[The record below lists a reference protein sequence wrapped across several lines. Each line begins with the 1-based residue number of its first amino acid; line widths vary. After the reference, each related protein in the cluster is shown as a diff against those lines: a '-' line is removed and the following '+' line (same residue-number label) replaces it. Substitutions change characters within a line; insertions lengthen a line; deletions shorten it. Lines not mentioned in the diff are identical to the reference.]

1 MFLSLLLRN
10 EFRPLAVLYGNTCN
24 TLPSVAW
31 YVIKIIHDSCFFVSV
46 QGFSIE
52 EAMRILQV
60 DQASVGPP
68 HQGNYTSHNL
78 THMET
83 LLHNVPQQPN
93 VTMAIQSNM
102 SMANQANMSMS
113 NQANMSMANQA
124 NMSMAN
130 QANMPMIIQPNMTMA
145 ALPNMSVSTQLN
157 MSMANQAN
165 MSMAAQFGMPMMTEP
180 NMPLATQLGMM
191 SVSFQS
197 SLFNLRSRLSGD
209 FA

>member
-31 YVIKIIHDSCFFVSV
+31 YVIKIIHGDCLHVSV

-60 DQASVGPP
+60 DQASAGPP

-78 THMET
+78 TQMET

-93 VTMAIQSNM
+93 MSATSQLNM
-102 SMANQANMSMS
+102 SMANQV
-113 NQANMSMANQA
+113 NMSMANQA

-130 QANMPMIIQPNMTMA
+130 QANMSIANQANMSMANQANMTMA

-157 MSMANQAN
+157 MAVANQAN

-180 NMPLATQLGMM
+180 NMPMATQLGML
-191 SVSFQS
+191 SVSLQVI
-197 SLFNLRSRLSGD
+197 
-209 FA
+209 